1 MMDDVMC
8 KGDENSL
15 ANCDFTGW
23 TINNCGHGEDA
34 GVKCMVPVVS
44 KYNLSLSG
52 HSKRRQ
58 KLAFKT
64 DYCLMQ
70 VESIAECSKRAFCN
84 TFDLHQTTI
93 CL

>member
-44 KYNLSLSG
+44 KY
-52 HSKRRQ
+52 SK
-58 KLAFKT
+58 T
-64 DYCLMQ
+64 CL
-70 VESIAECSKRAFCN
+70 KWP
-84 TFDLHQTTI
+84 L
-93 CL
+93 